1 MPRKRTK
8 SEPQAQEPAAQRE
21 PGDDTIA
28 VANPRPWAHNND
40 AGAEYLTRSDPYE
53 FLIRFKDKPSAEVL
67 ATLREADFHWNSE
80 NKWWARPIG
89 YKTQAQDREI
99 GRRTYGKVVEMIVK
113 EKGLTQEQGQVEG
126 VPF

>member
-1 MPRKRTK
+1 MPRKKIK
-8 SEPQAQEPAAQRE
+8 SEVQAEEPATQRE

-28 VANPRPWAHNND
+28 VPNPRPWASNNV
-40 AGAEYLTRSDPYE
+40 AGAEYLTRTDPYE
-53 FLIRFKDKPSAEVL
+53 CLIRFKDKPSEAVL
-67 ATLREADFHWNSE
+67 ATLRENGFHWKAE

-89 YKTQAQDREI
+89 YQTQAQDRET
-99 GRRTYGKVVEMIVK
+99 GRRTYSKVVDMILT